1 MSDMRGIEA
10 LALRK
15 RGMESRRGELD
26 QVGSERRGFC
36 RVETSGWRDES
47 DVGRLWGEDESE
59 SNLAI
64 ERIAD
69 PRHAFCGAEIAPES
83 AIRS

>member
-1 MSDMRGIEA
+1 MSDTRGIEA
-10 LALRK
+10 LALRI
-15 RGMESRRGELD
+15 RGMESRKGELD
-26 QVGSERRGFC
+26 QVGSERRECC
-36 RVETSGWRDES
+36 RVETSGWRDEA
-47 DVGRLWGEDESE
+47 DLCRLWAEDESE

-69 PRHAFCGAEIAPES
+69 PRHAFCGAEIVPES